1 MIIRDL
7 EVLEVVSEEAKVE
20 GGWYYYYPSANANA
34 NASALAVGYNT
45 YTSTYTNTQA
55 VSGVFS
61 SSNSGSYSSAR

>member
-7 EVLEVVSEEAKVE
+7 EVLEVVSEAKIE
-20 GGWYYYYPSANANA
+20 GGWCYYCPSANAYA
-34 NASALAVGYNT
+34 NASALAVGFNT